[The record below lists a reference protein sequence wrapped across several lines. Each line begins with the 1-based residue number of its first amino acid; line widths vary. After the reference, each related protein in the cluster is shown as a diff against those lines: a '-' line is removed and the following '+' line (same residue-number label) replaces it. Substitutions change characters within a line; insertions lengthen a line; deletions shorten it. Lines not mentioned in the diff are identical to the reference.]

1 MDVRIDK
8 AFFTAFDQASPVCHG
23 LPAASYIC
31 REFFELE
38 SNLLFAASWSFVGFA
53 HQLAKVGDVQPLTVA
68 GKPVFLVRSEADKIR
83 AFHNVCRHRN
93 LKLIDQAGHCDA
105 LITCPYHRWSYDF
118 GGQLRLAPYFGGG
131 KTGLPDGFDL
141 ANHGLYEIQC
151 HTFHDWVFV
160 NLDGQAESFDD
171 FIEPLKRQLVGF
183 EPEEFEAVATLE
195 FGEVS
200 TNWKLLMENFIEP
213 YHVQYVHKTTTSQPL
228 EDHYV
233 VVDDHCLGSAIDLT
247 AEQQAGA
254 AAGTLGVSSR
264 YLTLFPNFVL
274 GLYYP
279 DQIGVHLNRPVS
291 ENSTQQSRVIYL
303 HRDSDQSS
311 SAVEQARQLW
321 DSVHREDHEMCS
333 RLQAGRHSTVAED
346 GGVLSPHWEVSVRR
360 FQELVADAVR
370 PGFKA
375 AI

>member
-1 MDVRIDK
+1 MAVRIDK

-23 LPAASYIC
+23 LPAASYTC

-38 SNLLFAASWSFVGFA
+38 ETSLFAASWSFVGFA

-93 LKLIDQAGHCDA
+93 LKLIGQAGHCDA

-151 HTFHDWVFV
+151 HTFHDWIFV
-160 NLDGQAESFDD
+160 NLDGQAESFDV
-171 FIEPLKRQLVGF
+171 FVEPLKRQLVGF

-233 VVDDHCLGSAIDLT
+233 VVDEHCLGSAIDLT

-254 AAGTLGVSSR
+254 AVGTLGVSSR

-291 ENSTQQSRVIYL
+291 ENSTHQSRVIYL
-303 HRDSDQSS
+303 HRDSDQSRP
-311 SAVEQARQLW
+311 AVEQLRQLW
-321 DSVHREDHEMCS
+321 DSVHREDHEMCK

-370 PGFKA
+370 PGLESK
-375 AI
+375 I

>member
-1 MDVRIDK
+1 MTVLIDT
-8 AFFTAFDQASPVCHG
+8 AFFNAFDQVGPVHHG
-23 LPAASYIC
+23 LPAAAYTRS
-31 REFFELE
+31 EFFELE
-38 SNLLFAASWSFVGFA
+38 SNLLFTASWSFVGFA

-68 GKPVFLVRSEADKIR
+68 GKPVFLVRSESDKIR

-93 LKLIDQAGHCDA
+93 LKLIDRAGHCDV

-118 GGQLRLAPYFGGG
+118 SGKLRLAPYFGGE

-141 ANHGLYEIQC
+141 ADHGLYEIRC
-151 HTFHDWVFV
+151 HTFHDWVFI
-160 NLDGQAESFDD
+160 NLDGQAEPFDV

-183 EPEEFEAVATLE
+183 EPEKFEPVATLE

-200 TNWKLLMENFIEP
+200 ANWKLLMENFIEP

-233 VVDDHCLGSAIDLT
+233 VADEHCLGSAIELT
-247 AEQQAGA
+247 AEQQADA

-291 ENSTQQSRVIYL
+291 ADTTQQSRVIYL
-303 HRDSDQSS
+303 HRDSDHSQA
-311 SAVEQARQLW
+311 AVEHARQLW
-321 DSVHREDHEMCS
+321 DSVHREDHHMCE
-333 RLQAGRHSTVAED
+333 RLQAGRHSSVAEG

-370 PGFKA
+370 PGLEGG
-375 AI
+375 I

>member
-1 MDVRIDK
+1 MAVRIDK

-23 LPAASYIC
+23 LPAASYTC

-38 SNLLFAASWSFVGFA
+38 ETSLFAASWSFVGFA

-93 LKLIDQAGHCDA
+93 LKLIDQAGHCDS

-151 HTFHDWVFV
+151 HTFHDWIFV
-160 NLDGQAESFDD
+160 NLDGQAESFDV
-171 FIEPLKRQLVGF
+171 FVEPLKRQLVGF

-233 VVDDHCLGSAIDLT
+233 VVDEHCLGSAIDLT

-254 AAGTLGVSSR
+254 AVGTLGVSSR

-291 ENSTQQSRVIYL
+291 ENSTHQSRVIYL

-311 SAVEQARQLW
+311 SAVEQLRELW
-321 DSVHREDHEMCS
+321 DSVHREDHEMCE

-370 PGFKA
+370 PGLESK
-375 AI
+375 I

>member
-1 MDVRIDK
+1 MAVRIDK

-23 LPAASYIC
+23 LPAASYTC

-38 SNLLFAASWSFVGFA
+38 ETSLFAASWSFVGFA

-93 LKLIDQAGHCDA
+93 LKLIDQAGHCDS

-151 HTFHDWVFV
+151 HTFHDWIFV
-160 NLDGQAESFDD
+160 NLDGQAESFDV
-171 FIEPLKRQLVGF
+171 FVEPLKRQLVGF

-233 VVDDHCLGSAIDLT
+233 VVDEHCLGSAIDLT

-254 AAGTLGVSSR
+254 AVGTLGVSSR

-291 ENSTQQSRVIYL
+291 ENSTHQSRVIYL
-303 HRDSDQSS
+303 HRDSDQSRP
-311 SAVEQARQLW
+311 AVEQLRQLW
-321 DSVHREDHEMCS
+321 DSVHREDHEMCE

-370 PGFKA
+370 PGLESK
-375 AI
+375 I

>member
-1 MDVRIDK
+1 MAVRIDK

-23 LPAASYIC
+23 LPAASYTC

-38 SNLLFAASWSFVGFA
+38 ETSLFAASWSFVGFA
-53 HQLAKVGDVQPLTVA
+53 HQSAKVGDVQPLTVA

-93 LKLIDQAGHCDA
+93 LKLIDQAGHCDS

-151 HTFHDWVFV
+151 HTFHDWIFV
-160 NLDGQAESFDD
+160 NLDGQAESFDV
-171 FIEPLKRQLVGF
+171 FVEPLKRQLVGF

-233 VVDDHCLGSAIDLT
+233 VVDEHCLGSAIDLT

-254 AAGTLGVSSR
+254 AVGTLGVSSR

-291 ENSTQQSRVIYL
+291 ENSTHQSRVIYL
-303 HRDSDQSS
+303 HRDSDQSRP
-311 SAVEQARQLW
+311 AVEQLRQLW
-321 DSVHREDHEMCS
+321 DSVHREDHEMCE

-370 PGFKA
+370 PGLESK
-375 AI
+375 I

>member
-1 MDVRIDK
+1 MTVLIDT
-8 AFFTAFDQASPVCHG
+8 AFFNAFDQVGPVHHG
-23 LPAASYIC
+23 LPGTAYTSSK
-31 REFFELE
+31 FFKLE
-38 SNLLFAASWSFVGFA
+38 ADSLFAASWSFVGFA
-53 HQLAKVGDVQPLTVA
+53 HQLAKVGDVQPLAVA
-68 GKPVFLVRSEADKIR
+68 GKPVFLVRSESDKIR

-93 LKLIDQAGHCDA
+93 LKLIDRAGHCDV

-118 GGQLRLAPYFGGG
+118 SGKLRLAPYFGGE

-141 ANHGLYEIQC
+141 ADHGLYEIRC
-151 HTFHDWVFV
+151 HTFHDWVFI
-160 NLDGQAESFDD
+160 NLDGQAEYFDV
-171 FIEPLKRQLVGF
+171 FIEPLKRQLIGF
-183 EPEEFEAVATLE
+183 EPEKFEPVATLD
-195 FGEVS
+195 FGEVPA
-200 TNWKLLMENFIEP
+200 NWKLLMENFIEP

-233 VVDDHCLGSAIDLT
+233 VADEHCLGSAIELT
-247 AEQQAGA
+247 AEQQADA

-291 ENSTQQSRVIYL
+291 ADTTQQSRVIYL
-303 HRDSDQSS
+303 HRDSDHSQA
-311 SAVEQARQLW
+311 AVEHARQLW
-321 DSVHREDHEMCS
+321 DSVHREDHHMCE
-333 RLQAGRHSTVAED
+333 RLQAGRHSSVAEG

-370 PGFKA
+370 PGLEGG
-375 AI
+375 I

>member
-1 MDVRIDK
+1 MAVRIDK

-23 LPAASYIC
+23 LPAASYTC

-38 SNLLFAASWSFVGFA
+38 ETSLFAASWSFVGFA

-93 LKLIDQAGHCDA
+93 LKLIDQAGHCDS

-151 HTFHDWVFV
+151 HTFHDWIFV
-160 NLDGQAESFDD
+160 NLDGQAESFDV
-171 FIEPLKRQLVGF
+171 FVEPLKRQLVGF

-233 VVDDHCLGSAIDLT
+233 VVDEHCLGSAIDLT

-254 AAGTLGVSSR
+254 AVGTLGVSSR

-291 ENSTQQSRVIYL
+291 ENSTHQSRVIYL
-303 HRDSDQSS
+303 HRDSDQSRP
-311 SAVEQARQLW
+311 AVEQLRQLW
-321 DSVHREDHEMCS
+321 DSVHCEDHEMCE

-370 PGFKA
+370 PGLESK
-375 AI
+375 I

>member
-1 MDVRIDK
+1 MAVRIDK

-23 LPAASYIC
+23 LPAASYTC

-38 SNLLFAASWSFVGFA
+38 ETSLFAASWSFVGFA
-53 HQLAKVGDVQPLTVA
+53 HQLANVGDVQPLTVA

-93 LKLIDQAGHCDA
+93 LKLIDQAGHCDS

-151 HTFHDWVFV
+151 HTFHDWIFV
-160 NLDGQAESFDD
+160 NLDGQAESFDV
-171 FIEPLKRQLVGF
+171 FVEPLKRQLVGF

-233 VVDDHCLGSAIDLT
+233 VVDEHCLGSAIDLT

-254 AAGTLGVSSR
+254 AVGTLGVSSR

-291 ENSTQQSRVIYL
+291 ENSTHQSRVIYL
-303 HRDSDQSS
+303 HRDSDQSRP
-311 SAVEQARQLW
+311 AVEQLRQLW
-321 DSVHREDHEMCS
+321 DSVHREDHEMCE

-370 PGFKA
+370 PGLESK
-375 AI
+375 I

>member
-1 MDVRIDK
+1 MAVRIDK

-23 LPAASYIC
+23 LPAASYTC

-38 SNLLFAASWSFVGFA
+38 ANQLFTTSWSFVGFA

-93 LKLIDQAGHCDA
+93 LKLIDQAGHCDS

-151 HTFHDWVFV
+151 HTFHDWIFV
-160 NLDGQAESFDD
+160 NLDGQAESFDV
-171 FIEPLKRQLVGF
+171 FVEPLKRQLVGF

-233 VVDDHCLGSAIDLT
+233 VVDEHCLGSAIDLT

-254 AAGTLGVSSR
+254 AVGTLGVSSR

-291 ENSTQQSRVIYL
+291 ENSTHQSRVIYL
-303 HRDSDQSS
+303 HRDSDQSRP
-311 SAVEQARQLW
+311 AVEQLRELW
-321 DSVHREDHEMCS
+321 DSVHREDHEMCE

-370 PGFKA
+370 PGLESK
-375 AI
+375 I